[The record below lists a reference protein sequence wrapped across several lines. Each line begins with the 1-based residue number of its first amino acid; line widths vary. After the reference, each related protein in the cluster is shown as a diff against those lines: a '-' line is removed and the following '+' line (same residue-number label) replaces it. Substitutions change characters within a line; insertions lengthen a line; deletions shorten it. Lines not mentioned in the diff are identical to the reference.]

1 MVFAAQNCGLND
13 AAPPRSDLYTGGS
26 EGRRRFQGRIGRRR
40 GTKGKEKDELGGGFG
55 WWESIDY
62 SDARLGGVIG

>member
-13 AAPPRSDLYTGGS
+13 GAPPRSDLYTGWS

-40 GTKGKEKDELGGGFG
+40 GTKGKEKDELGGG
-55 WWESIDY
+55 S
-62 SDARLGGVIG
+62 AGGRASTTLTRVSEAS